1 MSITST
7 ETIFVIPD
15 NSVVHYK
22 MSNVYFKE
30 YTYRKTGTNN
40 NETDYTS
47 TQITYINNTIIMN
60 GLTFLIN
67 VNNDKSNDYVVQVEI
82 ELLKLYAETY
92 RVVNKRVRYVID
104 EYILKN
110 SLAHDSCKKV
120 GVGLYIM
127 GIWEN
132 QLEYG
137 IEYKWLE
144 LTRLL

>member
-7 ETIFVIPD
+7 DTVFVIPD
-15 NSVVHYK
+15 NSVVHYN

-67 VNNDKSNDYVVQVEI
+67 VNNDKSNDYVVQIEI

-104 EYILKN
+104 ECILKN
-110 SLAHDSCKKV
+110 SLAHDSCNKV